1 MNRSLL
7 TIAGLVPAL
16 LGLAH
21 AVAGCGGGSSSRS
34 SAGATSAPVT
44 TMIRLG
50 AATSPKY
57 GAVFDAMKRDF
68 ERQGHEFEYTLY
80 MDYFDLGDAFV
91 RRDVDI
97 AWNTPQGHARAV
109 VRTNDQVLG
118 PIARDVDIQYTCQ
131 VVVRKGSGI
140 QTIQDLVGKR
150 FCLGSTESAECYDI
164 PKIHLQRAG
173 IDVETQT
180 TFVTLDGTVD
190 LQMNDTSTAQHVL
203 DAIANGTVDAGA
215 VGEKSTRALRADP
228 NSPLEVIWTSPPFT
242 HCIMTTHADYHPAN
256 RDVFRQVLLSEVM
269 TDPIGR
275 EVLVNEGNDRTWID
289 SDNERD
295 LVWGFEALVEAARAN
310 PLAKPTPTG
319 TAFRI
324 GAVCTTPQIAAFRA
338 LSRYFRREGEDGLVY
353 TLYGTQGQLDAAL
366 AKGEVDIAW
375 STPLAHA
382 RWLERTQGTAIAVLA
397 RDTDLATRFHV
408 VVRRASGISDLA
420 GLAGKTLLL
429 GNEDAAELSVL
440 PRHLLPGAGLPA
452 STALASLNGQRDAE
466 WRWADG
472 AASIAAAVS
481 DSKADA
487 GVVDQATA
495 DAIAANP
502 SSPLLV
508 IHTSAPFGGRV
519 LTALSTIPQG
529 TLARFRQLL
538 GAMTTADPTA
548 AIVLQSEGC
557 ARFVAGANDGSLEL
571 RAAIA
576 AQQLSLEPQPRR

>member
-1 MNRSLL
+1 MNRSVLIL
-7 TIAGLVPAL
+7 AGLAPIAL
-16 LGLAH
+16 
-21 AVAGCGGGSSSRS
+21 AVAAAGCGGGSSSS
-34 SAGATSAPVT
+34 AAGATSAPVT
-44 TMIRLG
+44 SMIRMG

-68 ERQGHEFEYTLY
+68 ERQGYEFDYTLY
-80 MDYFDLGDAFV
+80 MDYFDLGDAFM

-109 VRTNDQVLG
+109 LRTNDQVGG

-140 QTIQDLVGKR
+140 KTIQDLVGKR

-164 PKIHLQRAG
+164 PKLHLLRAG
-173 IDVETQT
+173 VDVETQCQ
-180 TFVTLDGTVD
+180 FVTLDGAVD

-228 NSPLEVIWTSPPFT
+228 SSPLQVIWTSPPFT
-242 HCIMTTHADYHPAN
+242 HCIMTTHADYHPTN
-256 RDVFRQVLLSEVM
+256 RDVFRQVLLSETM

-295 LVWGFEALVEAARAN
+295 LRWGFEALVEAARQS
-310 PLAKPTPTG
+310 PLAKPAPTG
-319 TAFRI
+319 TSFRI
-324 GAVCTTPQIAAFRA
+324 GAVCTTPQIASFRA
-338 LSRYFRREGEDGLVY
+338 LSRYLRREGEDGLVY

-366 AKGEVDIAW
+366 ASGEVDVAW

-382 RWLERTQGTAIAVLA
+382 RWLERTQGKAIAVLA

-408 VVRRASGISDLA
+408 VVRKGAGIADLA
-420 GLAGKTLLL
+420 GLAGKALAL

-452 STALASLNGQRDAE
+452 STRLVSLNGARDAE

-481 DSKADA
+481 DSVVDA

-495 DAIAANP
+495 DAIAADPQSN
-502 SSPLLV
+502 LVV
-508 IHTSAPFGGRV
+508 IHASAPFGGRV
-519 LTALSTIPQG
+519 LTALDTIPQG
-529 TLARFRQLL
+529 TLTRFRQLL
-538 GAMTTADPTA
+538 AAMTTTDPTA
-548 AIVLQSEGC
+548 SIVLQNERC
-557 ARFVAGANDGSLEL
+557 ARFVAGANDGYVEL

-576 AQQLSLEPQPRR
+576 AQGLSLGPQPRR